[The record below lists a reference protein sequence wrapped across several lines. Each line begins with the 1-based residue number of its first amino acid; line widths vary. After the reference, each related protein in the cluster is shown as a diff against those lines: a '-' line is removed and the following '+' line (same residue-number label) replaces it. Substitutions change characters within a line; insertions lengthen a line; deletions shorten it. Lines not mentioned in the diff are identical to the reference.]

1 MNTYEV
7 QCYRDEFELLKKIN
21 HPNVVRVFDL
31 KEDADAVYLV
41 MEYLNGPS
49 LTTQMEQVYMETGG
63 KGFSEEQASD
73 ILAK

>member
-1 MNTYEV
+1 MNAYEV
-7 QCYRDEFELLKKIN
+7 ECFKDEFELLKKIN

-31 KEDADAVYLV
+31 KEDAEAVYLV

-49 LTTQMEQVYMETGG
+49 LTAQMEQVYMETGG
-63 KGFSEEQASD
+63 RGFPEEQAQE